1 MKTLF
6 IMSLLSLLVVS
17 CSKGDERL
25 KERSKIEGD
34 ALKEVENQNLA
45 SKAEAMEKD
54 LVRRHRFYQ
63 AIKGSYEGTI
73 STSVGD
79 FNIRITLSP
88 SLPPIAINRVRQLD
102 EIASDLNNL
111 MLNTQ
116 VVQWD
121 PNSANSAV
129 GCRVSNIRPNI
140 ETGELTISHES
151 CPNLYSIKI
160 SDRGTGNSR
169 GLAREVLAGNMFD
182 IDSLVGQIHPSTN
195 ANIYQFSAFKIG
207 E

>member
-1 MKTLF
+1 MKTIF
-6 IMSLLSLLVVS
+6 ILSLLSLLIVS
-17 CSKGDERL
+17 CSNGDKRL
-25 KERSKIEGD
+25 KEKSRIEGD

-54 LVRRHRFYQ
+54 LARRHRFYQ

-73 STSVGD
+73 STSLGS

-88 SLPPIAINRVRQLD
+88 SLPPIAVNRVRQLD

-129 GCRVSNIRPNI
+129 GCRVSKIKPNI
-140 ETGELTISHES
+140 ETGELTISDES

-160 SDRGTGNSR
+160 SDRGAGDTT
-169 GLAREVLAGNMFD
+169 GLARDILRGNLFD
-182 IDSLVGQIHPSTN
+182 VDSLVGQIHPSTN
-195 ANIYQFSAFKIG
+195 ANIYQFSAFKIS